1 MVVSVKVT
9 ESSDMPVHEEL
20 VSLKALVTRREEFHA
35 CIITK
40 KQAHHTACEGGVRL
54 NSQHTLLLE

>member
-9 ESSDMPVHEEL
+9 ESSDMPAQEEK

-35 CIITK
+35 CIFTK
-40 KQAHHTACEGGVRL
+40 KQAHHTTCSEASG
-54 NSQHTLLLE
+54 